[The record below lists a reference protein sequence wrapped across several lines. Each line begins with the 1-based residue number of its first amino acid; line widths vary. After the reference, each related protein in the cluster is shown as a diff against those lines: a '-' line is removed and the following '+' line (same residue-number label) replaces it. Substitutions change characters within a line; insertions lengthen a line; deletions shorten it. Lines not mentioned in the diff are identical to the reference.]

1 MLTGK
6 QKSHLRSMA
15 NTLEPIIQVGKEGI
29 SGNVVSA
36 VDQALT
42 ARELVKIS
50 VLNNCLEPVE
60 QVANGLVEITSSE
73 LVQQLG
79 KKIVLY
85 RPNPENPVIN
95 LPGRDF

>member
-15 NTLEPIIQVGKEGI
+15 NTMDAIIQVGKGGATET
-29 SGNVVSA
+29 VVTA

-42 ARELVKIS
+42 ARELVKVR
-50 VLNNCLEPVE
+50 VLNNCLDPLD
-60 QVANGLVEITSSE
+60 QVTADLAKETGSH
-73 LVQQLG
+73 LVQTMG
-79 KKIVLY
+79 KIVLLY

-95 LPGRDF
+95 LPGQA